1 MEGQIKVRF
10 WGVRGSRPVPGKD
23 TVIFGGNTPCVEVEA
38 DGQTVIFDAGTGIC
52 DLGNKM
58 MAEGKPIDASV
69 FIGHTHW
76 DHIQGFPFFAP
87 SFVQGNNFRIYGQGK
102 MNLTFAQLMRG
113 QMEHPHFPVSL
124 DQLAGH
130 FEFHEIKA
138 GQIIDIGNGV
148 TVRSIHL
155 NHPNGCLGYRLEYN
169 GKSCCY
175 ISDNE
180 HYKVIDS
187 ALLGFVFDT
196 DLMIYD
202 AMFTDEEYA
211 GEGAYAS
218 KTGWGHST
226 WEEGVSLARAAEVK
240 SLALFHHAVYRKDEE
255 MGAIEKKAQALFP
268 ATFAAREGMEVLI

>member
-1 MEGQIKVRF
+1 MDNQFTVTF

-23 TVIFGGNTPCVEVEA
+23 TVVYGGNTPCVEVRA
-38 DGQTVIFDAGTGIC
+38 GNKRVIFDAGTGIC
-52 DLGNKM
+52 DLGTKM
-58 MAEGKPIDASV
+58 MAEKKPLKAAV

-87 SFVQGNNFRIYGQGK
+87 SFVEGNDFVIYGQGK

-130 FEFHEIKA
+130 FEFEEIKA
-138 GQIIDIGNGV
+138 GQIIDIGEGV
-148 TVRSIHL
+148 KVRSIHL
-155 NHPNGCLGYRLEYN
+155 NHPNGCLGYRIEYN

-180 HYKVIDS
+180 HYKVVDS
-187 ALLGFVFDT
+187 SLLGFVFDA

-202 AMFTDEEYA
+202 AMFTNEEYA
-211 GEGAYAS
+211 GEGKYPS

-226 WEEGVSLARAAEVK
+226 WEEAVNLANIAEIK
-240 SLALFHHAVYRKDEE
+240 ALALFHHAVYRTDEQLS
-255 MGAIEKKAQALFP
+255 AIEKQARGVF
-268 ATFAAREGMEVLI
+268 ANTFAAREGMVVSL